1 MNILDKINRRL
12 STTQVIALGFILAIF
27 TGAIILSLPISAA
40 DRTFTPFIDSL
51 FTSTTSVCVTGLV
64 VVTTATHWSL
74 FGKIVIIILIQ
85 LGGLGIISFT
95 TGVMMI
101 IGRKITLRDR
111 LLLEDAL
118 NLDTLKGLVKFLR
131 RVFKGTFI
139 AESMGAIGY
148 SFVFI
153 PEYGFIKGVWYSIFH
168 SISAFCNAGIDIL
181 GENSLVPYV
190 INPWINIVTMSLI
203 VAGSIGFIVWWDI
216 TANVKKL
223 ISHEYT
229 LKMALRRLHLHSKI
243 SIITTL
249 CLIFGGAVSIF
260 ILEYNNTATI
270 GNMSVT
276 SKMMASLF
284 QSVVLR
290 TAGFMTFSQAGLR
303 STTVLVCLF
312 LMFIGGS
319 SIGTAGGIKT
329 TTFALLVLSTRS
341 TIKGQ
346 SHIVVFNKTIPHK
359 TVQKALAVTFVSFL
373 VLILATFTLHMVE
386 GGSLLNAAFE
396 TTSAIATV
404 GLSRDFTASLHF
416 IGKLIIII
424 CMYLGRIGPIS
435 MAIFFNRQQ
444 GNRVYVSYPHEDI
457 TVG

>member
-1 MNILDKINRRL
+1 MNALDKINREL
-12 STTQVIALGFILAIF
+12 STTQVIALGFILAVLI
-27 TGAIILSLPISAA
+27 GAVILSLPVSSANGN
-40 DRTFTPFIDSL
+40 FTPFVDSL

-74 FGKIVIIILIQ
+74 FGKIVILILIQ

-101 IGRKITLRDR
+101 IGRRITLRDR
-111 LLLEDAL
+111 MLLEDAL

-131 RVFKGTFI
+131 RVFKGTFM
-139 AESMGAIGY
+139 AESFGAIGY

-153 PEYGFIKGVWYSIFH
+153 PEYGLIKGIWYSVFH

-190 INPWINIVTMSLI
+190 SNPLVNIVTISLI
-203 VAGSIGFIVWWDI
+203 VAGGIGFIVWWDI

-249 CLIFGGAVSIF
+249 CLIFGGAIF
-260 ILEYNNTATI
+260 IFLLEYDNTATI
-270 GNMSVT
+270 GNMSFFDKV
-276 SKMMASLF
+276 MASFF

-290 TAGFMTFSQAGLR
+290 TAGFITFSQAELR

-329 TTFALLVLSTRS
+329 TTFALLFLSTRA
-341 TIKGQ
+341 TIKGHP
-346 SHIVVFNKTIPHK
+346 HIVVFNKTIHHK
-359 TVQKALAVTFVSFL
+359 TVQKAIAVTFVSFL
-373 VLILATFTLHMVE
+373 ALILATFALHLVE

-404 GLSRDFTASLHF
+404 GLSRDFTVSLNF
-416 IGKLIIII
+416 AGKLIIIV

-435 MAIFFNRQQ
+435 MAIFFSRQQ
-444 GNRVYVSYPHEDI
+444 SHRVYCSYPHEDI